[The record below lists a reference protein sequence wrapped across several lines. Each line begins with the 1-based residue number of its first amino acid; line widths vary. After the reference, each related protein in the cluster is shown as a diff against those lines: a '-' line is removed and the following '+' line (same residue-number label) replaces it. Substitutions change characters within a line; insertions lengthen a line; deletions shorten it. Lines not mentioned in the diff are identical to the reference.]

1 MSSAKVQTN
10 SVTLKHIPNQS
21 GANSADKNYFTPISY
36 SLVLSVVLLLI
47 VSYLKYHI
55 DKKNTA
61 IDYCLFFLEI
71 PIDLGNV
78 IISVFIA
85 YYFLVNNVNVI
96 FIAVFAEILLMLICM
111 TLRNTKMDLLN
122 ADEIK
127 KWKIVLYCC
136 SEFVLVTIP
145 AIISYIW
152 ILN

>member
-1 MSSAKVQTN
+1 MGNATPQIE

-21 GANSADKNYFTPISY
+21 STNSADENFTPVSY

-47 VSYLKYHI
+47 VSYLKYHT

-78 IISVFIA
+78 IISVFIS
-85 YYFLVNNVNVI
+85 YYFLVDNVNLI
-96 FIAVFAEILLMLICM
+96 FIAVFAEIFLMVICM
-111 TLRNTKMDLLN
+111 TLRNTKIEMLS

-127 KWKIVLYCC
+127 KKKIITYCC
-136 SEFVLVTIP
+136 VEFILVTIP
-145 AIISYIW
+145 AIVSYIW